1 MFICIKNTTHISVGG
16 IDIHQYQLTDTHLN
30 CHDMKLSDVEKIYS
44 QVDKILREKYGICH
58 VTIQAEYHRG
68 KDEDFFDTVVDE
80 EHLIK

>member
-1 MFICIKNTTHISVGG
+1 MAKYMGDKVEDRF
-16 IDIHQYQLTDTHLN
+16 
-30 CHDMKLSDVEKIYS
+30 EKIYS

>member
-1 MFICIKNTTHISVGG
+1 
-16 IDIHQYQLTDTHLN
+16 
-30 CHDMKLSDVEKIYS
+30 MKLSDVEKIYS